1 MEAVEQDVQET
12 SNVDSAGYSEGGDGF
27 FTRKG
32 GEQRVAQEEYV
43 DTDYADN
50 PADDRQVE
58 AYRKLQSERDKLRH
72 EYEQLKTQ
80 YSGLENVKPI
90 ADLVYRDPE
99 ILDIIEKRIKGE
111 PLTRGEQRQ
120 LDNAQTS
127 SKVQLP
133 ERPVKPQLPEDYD
146 PEDAISNPKSES
158 AKYEKAMRKY
168 YDDMLSFQDAQ
179 LNAFTQERAEA
190 ERRAEQERLRR
201 AQIANFRQE
210 AVNEFGA
217 SSSEADAFIQWASTF
232 DDSKPDN
239 RRLLFNAWKMTKNG
253 GPNQLSKAE
262 ARVQQMRAESRRLNT
277 PSTVTGASNA
287 GGKTQAQ
294 PESFIVN
301 KGRRRSLI

>member
-1 MEAVEQDVQET
+1 MEAVEQDVQGT

-27 FTRKG
+27 FVRKG

>member
-27 FTRKG
+27 FIRKG

-133 ERPVKPQLPEDYD
+133 ERPAKPQLPEDYD

>member
-27 FTRKG
+27 FIRKG
-32 GEQRVAQEEYV
+32 GEQTVAQEEYV
-43 DTDYADN
+43 DNDYADN

-111 PLTRGEQRQ
+111 PLTRGEQRN

-133 ERPVKPQLPEDYD
+133 ERPTKPQLPEDYD

-179 LNAFTQERAEA
+179 LNAFTQERAGA

>member
-12 SNVDSAGYSEGGDGF
+12 SNVDSAGYSESGDGF

-32 GEQRVAQEEYV
+32 GEQTVAQEEYV

-50 PADDRQVE
+50 PTDDRQVE

-133 ERPVKPQLPEDYD
+133 ERPTKPQLPEDYD

-190 ERRAEQERLRR
+190 ERRAEQDKLRR

-210 AVNEFGA
+210 AVNDFGA
-217 SSSEADAFIQWASTF
+217 SSAEADQFIQWASTF

-253 GPNQLSKAE
+253 APNQLTKAE
-262 ARVQQMRAESRRLNT
+262 SRVQQLRAESRRLSN
-277 PSTVTGASNA
+277 PSTVTGSSNA
-287 GGKTQAQ
+287 GAQTQRQ
-294 PESFIVN
+294 PESFIVS
-301 KGRRRSLI
+301 KGRRKSLI

>member
-12 SNVDSAGYSEGGDGF
+12 SNVDSASYSESGDGF

-43 DTDYADN
+43 PTDYADN
-50 PADDRQVE
+50 PTDDRQVE

-133 ERPVKPQLPEDYD
+133 ERPTKPQLPEDYD

-168 YDDMLSFQDAQ
+168 YDDMLSFQEAQ
-179 LNAFTQERAEA
+179 LNAFTQERVEA
-190 ERRAEQERLRR
+190 ERRAEQDKLRR

-210 AVNEFGA
+210 AVNDFGA
-217 SSSEADAFIQWASTF
+217 SSAEADQFIQWASTF

-253 GPNQLSKAE
+253 APNQLTKAE
-262 ARVQQMRAESRRLNT
+262 SRVQQLRAESRRLSN
-277 PSTVTGASNA
+277 PSTVTGSSNA
-287 GGKTQAQ
+287 GAQTQRQ
-294 PESFIVN
+294 PESFIVS
-301 KGRRRSLI
+301 KGRRKSLI

>member
-12 SNVDSAGYSEGGDGF
+12 SNVDSAGYSESGDGF

-43 DTDYADN
+43 DNDYADN

-90 ADLVYRDPE
+90 PDLVYRDPE

-133 ERPVKPQLPEDYD
+133 ERPAKPQLPEDYD

-190 ERRAEQERLRR
+190 ERRAEQDKLRR